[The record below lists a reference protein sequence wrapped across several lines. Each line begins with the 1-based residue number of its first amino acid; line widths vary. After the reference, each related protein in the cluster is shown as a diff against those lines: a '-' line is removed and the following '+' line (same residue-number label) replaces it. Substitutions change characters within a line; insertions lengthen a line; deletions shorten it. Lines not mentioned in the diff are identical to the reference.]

1 MVRELISLGLTQEE
15 LFHGMARFMHRNV
28 PAIPRWTRCSLFGVA
43 ANIHAWLIP
52 SADATVADLYSDN
65 EVHARDLLDRPHI
78 LESELLGNKRRLLT
92 LYSRV
97 STEFTPA
104 IPFSDSEKNAIRDM
118 RDGKKDQRR
127 RAELIRRWNTDVS
140 AIGRGSNFNHTE
152 WLLLILWLIVND
164 GHAHNAM
171 SIIQDI
177 NSGFAHRTLH
187 SGLTVPNDSPSVSL
201 IELYRTS
208 KTIALK
214 LEHLQG
220 PGRYLMYEGVKLLL
234 DPIILRRVVEIRNLR
249 ASSRVIGGCTIGHH
263 TYETLNPA
271 RNEVQIQY

>member
-1 MVRELISLGLTQEE
+1 MEFS
-15 LFHGMARFMHRNV
+15 
-28 PAIPRWTRCSLFGVA
+28 PSIPCT
-43 ANIHAWLIP
+43 
-52 SADATVADLYSDN
+52 
-65 EVHARDLLDRPHI
+65 
-78 LESELLGNKRRLLT
+78 
-92 LYSRV
+92 
-97 STEFTPA
+97 
-104 IPFSDSEKNAIRDM
+104 DSERNTIRDA
-118 RDGKKDQRR
+118 KQDQRKQS
-127 RAELIRRWNTDVS
+127 ELIRRWNTDVS

-152 WLLLILWLIVND
+152 WLFLILWLVAEASR
-164 GHAHNAM
+164 GYNAM

-234 DPIILRRVVEIRNLR
+234 DPIILRRVVEMRNLR
-249 ASSRVIGGCTIGHH
+249 ASSRVIGGYTIGHH

-271 RNEVQIQY
+271 RNEVQIEH